1 MSNALQ
7 GSGGQA
13 QKPTR
18 FVPLWSNEF
27 WTGLWTQRS
36 PLRDAATPFLYNK
49 FYQAGR
55 YESLIDGQ
63 NVEISPKLTLIRR
76 PGNSVYN
83 SQSFTSVDRF
93 YDFRVFSGGTE
104 NIHVMVDTAAAL
116 YDGTGPSRKTLIH
129 TKSAGAGKTSML
141 GVGETLYAGDGV
153 STYQWVQSNAIWAAG
168 AKWTAAQFI
177 VDTNNNIQ
185 KSLGLAARVT
195 NIAIASNV
203 LTVTF
208 TAGATFN
215 VGDNVVFNGLT
226 AATFLNG
233 LSVVVLTASSTTIT
247 ATFTYAGGYASASDT
262 GLMNNPAAQ
271 GTAGGSQ
278 PSWPTGVGALT
289 LDGTAGWV
297 CAGSSVRDWG
307 LAAPAVAPT
316 AVNAPNTS
324 QPLWAANTFYGGVT
338 IIDTNTNV
346 QALTTSGTAGGSQPT
361 WNVTVGG
368 TTTDGTAV
376 WTNKG
381 SATRVQNHAYAL
393 NAYISVAWTQ
403 VIYVGGGGTRTR
415 TSSGT
420 GRPLPIE
427 DDPSA
432 GDGTTSY
439 TVNYTGIFKATQGG
453 TSANAATSTIPWAPG
468 IGTQV
473 SDGTVIWTNIGI
485 SVTWLTANGGGSLA
499 SLALTTATSV
509 TDSNGALQTI
519 SVAGESGASSPV
531 WSNTV
536 GGTTIDHNA
545 TWVNGGNVAG
555 ANTGAWTYGFTFA
568 DSVTGDESTLSPLST
583 AILLAAVSLIQ
594 LSGPTSSA
602 TQADLIR
609 IYRTTQNSTA
619 PLFRLAE
626 IPMPSGD
633 TWTYA
638 DTSVDLGLNQL
649 IEAPDVQQNNPPPA
663 GATHLC
669 YHLNRIFVA
678 VANEVSY
685 SGGPD
690 TLTGNGNSSFPP
702 DNLFTFPSTVVKMWP
717 SAYGLLVMTSSDIYI
732 ISGQGTTSSIL
743 FAAPYITGTGL
754 LSEDCFVVNG
764 SLPYMYTADRTVIS
778 LDAQNGMIEPGFP
791 IGDLFRSGF
800 DPATSYLTWLVNGD
814 DKGLF
819 IANSTGWFRMNPVP
833 APETGYTWSPL
844 ATIAGGV
851 GAIACIETTPGNRQM
866 LVGPAS
872 SGPILKRDLGV
883 NSDNG
888 TPYTAFATAGSIVM
902 AVPGQLAAPVFVA
915 ADEMAV
921 GHPVSVSVLLGEVA
935 GEFTKLTD
943 PVNDPPGLTPPT
955 SLYTNRWYLSS
966 TGAPQECKHMQV
978 KFSWDAV
985 DSPNELLSF
994 TVFAG
999 YSQEQ

>member
-1 MSNALQ
+1 MPNAIQ
-7 GSGGQA
+7 GSGGQP

-18 FVPLWSNEF
+18 FEPLWSNEF

-36 PLRDAATPFLYNK
+36 PLRDAATPYLYGK
-49 FYQAGR
+49 FYQASR
-55 YESLIDGQ
+55 YESLIDGL

-83 SQSFTSVDRF
+83 SQTFANVDRF
-93 YDFRVFSGGTE
+93 YDFRVFSGGAE

-129 TKSAGAGKTSML
+129 TKSAGAGKSSML
-141 GVGETLYAGDGV
+141 SVGETLYVGDGV
-153 STYQWVQSNAIWAAG
+153 STYQWVQSNDVWAAA
-168 AKWTAAQFI
+168 AKWTAGQFI
-177 VDTNNNIQ
+177 VDTNNNVQ
-185 KSLGLAARVT
+185 KSLGLSATIT
-195 NIAIASNV
+195 NIAITSNV
-203 LTVTF
+203 LTATF

-215 VGDNVVFNGLT
+215 VGDNVAFSGLT
-226 AATFLNG
+226 SATFLNG
-233 LSVVVLTASSTTIT
+233 LGVAVLTATSTTIT

-262 GLMNNPAAQ
+262 GLMNNAAAK

-278 PSWPTGVGALT
+278 PSWPTTAGAFT

-297 CAGSSVRDWG
+297 CRGSSVRSWG
-307 LAAPAVAPT
+307 LTTPAAAPT
-316 AVNAPNTS
+316 AVNALNTS
-324 QPLWAANTFYGGVT
+324 QPLWAANTFYGGAT
-338 IIDTNTNV
+338 IVDTNTHV
-346 QALTTSGTAGGSQPT
+346 QTLTTSGTAGGSQPT

-376 WTNKG
+376 WANKG
-381 SATRVQNHAYAL
+381 SATRVQNHVYAL
-393 NAYISVAWTQ
+393 GAFISVAWTQ
-403 VIYVGGGGTRTR
+403 VIYVGGGGTTRTR
-415 TSSGT
+415 TSGAP
-420 GRPLPIE
+420 GRPLPE
-427 DDPSA
+427 DDPSI

-439 TVNYTGIFKATQGG
+439 TVNYTGFFKATQAG

-473 SDGTVIWTNIGI
+473 SDGTVIWANIGA
-485 SVTWLTANGGGSLA
+485 SVTWTTANGGGSLA
-499 SLALTTATSV
+499 SLALTTATQV
-509 TDSNGALQTI
+509 TDSNGGLETI
-519 SVAGESGASSPV
+519 SIAGESGAASPV

-555 ANTGAWTYGFTFA
+555 ANTGAWVYGFTFA
-568 DSVTGDESTLSPLST
+568 DSVTGDESTLSPVSSG
-583 AILLAAVSLIQ
+583 ILLAATSVIQ
-594 LSGPTSSA
+594 LSGATSPDP
-602 TQADLIR
+602 QADLIR

-649 IEAPDVQQNNPPPA
+649 IEAPDVEQNNPPPA
-663 GATHLC
+663 GLTHLVF
-669 YHLNRIFVA
+669 HLNRVFGV
-678 VANEVSY
+678 VGNVVSY

-702 DNLFTFPSTVVKMWP
+702 GNTFTFPSTVAKMWP
-717 SAYGLLVMTSSDIYI
+717 SAYGLLVMTSSDIFI
-732 ISGQGTTSSIL
+732 ISGQGTSSSIL

-764 SLPYMYTADRTVIS
+764 ALPYMYTADRTVVS
-778 LDAQNGMIEPGFP
+778 LDAQNGLIEPGYP

-819 IANSTGWFRMNPVP
+819 VANSTGWFRMNPTP

-851 GAIACIETTPGNRQM
+851 GAIACIETTPGNRQL

-872 SGPILKRDLGV
+872 SGPILKRDLAT

-915 ADEMAV
+915 TDEIAV
-921 GHPVSVSVLLGEVA
+921 GGPVSVSVLLGEIS
-935 GEFTKLTD
+935 GEFTTLTN
-943 PVNDPPGLTPPT
+943 PVNDPPGFPAPA

-966 TGAPQECKHMQV
+966 TGAAQECRHMQV
-978 KFSWDAV
+978 KFTWGAV
-985 DSPNELLSF
+985 NAPNELLSF
-994 TVFAG
+994 TLFAG
-999 YSQEQ
+999 FSQEQ

>member
-1 MSNALQ
+1 MPNAIQ
-7 GSGGQA
+7 GSGGQP

-18 FVPLWSNEF
+18 FEPLWSNEF

-36 PLRDAATPFLYNK
+36 PLRDAATPYLYGK
-49 FYQAGR
+49 FYQASR
-55 YESLIDGQ
+55 YESLIDGS

-83 SQSFTSVDRF
+83 SQTFTNVDRF

-104 NIHVMVDTAAAL
+104 NIHVMVDTSTAL

-129 TKSAGAGKTSML
+129 TKAAGAAKSSML
-141 GVGETLYAGDGV
+141 GVGETLYVGDGV
-153 STYQWVQSNAIWAAG
+153 STYQWVQSNDVWAAS
-168 AKWTAAQFI
+168 AKWTAGQFI

-185 KSLGLAARVT
+185 KSLGLSAAVT
-195 NIAIASNV
+195 NIAITSNV

-215 VGDNVVFNGLT
+215 VADNVSFSGLT
-226 AATFLNG
+226 SATFLNG
-233 LSVVVLTASSTTIT
+233 LGVTVLTATSTTIT
-247 ATFTYAGGYASASDT
+247 ANFTYTGGYASHSDT
-262 GLMNNPAAQ
+262 GLITNSSAQ
-271 GTAGGSQ
+271 GTAGSSQ
-278 PSWPTGVGALT
+278 PTWTTTTNALT
-289 LDGTAGWV
+289 LDGTAGWI
-297 CAGSSVRDWG
+297 CRGSSVRSWG
-307 LAAPAVAPT
+307 LTTPANAPT
-316 AVNAPNTS
+316 VVNATNS
-324 QPLWAANTFYGGVT
+324 SKPLWAANTFYGGVT
-338 IIDTNTNV
+338 IVDTNTNV
-346 QALTTSGTAGGSQPT
+346 QTLTTSGTAGGSQPT
-361 WNVTVGG
+361 WNVTTGG

-381 SATRVQNHAYAL
+381 SATRVQNHAYVL

-403 VIYVGGGGTRTR
+403 VVYVASGGVTRP
-415 TSSGT
+415 SGGT
-420 GRPLPIE
+420 GRPLPE
-427 DDPSA
+427 GDPT

-439 TVNYTGIFKATQGG
+439 TVNYTGIFKATQAG
-453 TSANAATSTIPWAPG
+453 TSANATTSTIPWASG
-468 IGTQV
+468 VGTQV
-473 SDGTVIWTNIGI
+473 SDGTVIWTNVGV
-485 SVTWLTANGGGSLA
+485 SVSWTTANGGGSLA
-499 SLALTTATSV
+499 SLALSTQTQI
-509 TDSNGALQTI
+509 TDSNGNLQTI
-519 SVAGESGASSPV
+519 SIAGESGTSSPV

-536 GGTTIDHNA
+536 GGTTIDRNA

-555 ANTGAWTYGFTFA
+555 ANTGAWTYGFSFA
-568 DSVTGDESTLSPLST
+568 DSITGDESTLSPVSD
-583 AILLAAVSLIQ
+583 AILLAANSLIQ
-594 LSGPTSSA
+594 LSGLTSPDS
-602 TQADLIR
+602 QADLIR

-626 IPMPSGD
+626 IPMPSGG

-649 IEAPDVQQNNPPPA
+649 IEAPNVEQNNPPPT
-663 GATHLC
+663 GSTHLV

-678 VANEVSY
+678 VGNTVSY
-685 SGGPD
+685 SAGPD

-702 DNLFTFPSTVVKMWP
+702 GNTFTFPSTVYKMWP
-717 SAYGLLVMTSSDIYI
+717 SAYGLLVMTSSDIFI

-743 FAAPYITGTGL
+743 FAAPFLQGIGL

-764 SLPYMYTADRTVIS
+764 ALPYIYTADRTIVS
-778 LDAQNGMIEPGFP
+778 LDAQNGLAEPGFP
-791 IGDLFRSGF
+791 IGDLLRSGF
-800 DPATSYLTWLVNGD
+800 DPATSYLTWLINGD

-819 IANSTGWFRMNPVP
+819 IADSTGWFRMNPVP
-833 APETGYTWSPL
+833 APESGYTWSPF

-851 GAIACIETTPGNRQM
+851 GAISCIETNPGNRQL

-872 SGPILKRDLGV
+872 SGPILKRDLTV

-888 TPYTAFATAGSIVM
+888 TPYTAFATAGSIVL

-915 ADEMAV
+915 TDEIAV
-921 GHPVSVSVLLGEVA
+921 GDPVSVSVLLGEVN
-935 GEFTKLTD
+935 GTFTTLTN
-943 PVNDPPGLTPPT
+943 PVNDPPGFKSPS
-955 SLYTNRWYLSS
+955 SLFTNRWYLSS
-966 TGAPQECKHMQV
+966 TGAPQECRHMQV

-999 YSQEQ
+999 YFQEQ